1 MIAFKYMLF
10 LTAAALFVT
19 AAAIVLY
26 DLWLGL
32 KARQAVSEVGEA
44 AEPDPVR
51 WRTTVAL
58 AVLAWIPILLAV
70 SIAVVPSGSAGV
82 RVSQISGTEPGTLY
96 PGSHFVKPFI
106 EHVEIFDIRDKL
118 FTTGMAEGAN
128 DKTKHEPMRVQAK
141 EGLTLGLATTVRYQL
156 DPRRLD
162 YIQSHLP
169 QPVETELVPPV
180 VASTWRELAPNYSVR
195 EIFST
200 ARELLR

>member
-32 KARQAVSEVGEA
+32 KARQEVSVAGEA

-70 SIAVVPSGSAGV
+70 SIAIVPSGSAGV

-118 FTTGMAEGAN
+118 FTTGMEIGRASCRE
-128 DKTKHEPMRVQAK
+128 RV
-141 EGLTLGLATTVRYQL
+141 
-156 DPRRLD
+156 
-162 YIQSHLP
+162 
-169 QPVETELVPPV
+169 
-180 VASTWRELAPNYSVR
+180 
-195 EIFST
+195 
-200 ARELLR
+200 